1 MNKKIG
7 MNENLQEK
15 YILSTYRNKSITKA
29 ASELGI
35 SQPAMSSAINNIE
48 KKLGFRI
55 FERRQTPICP
65 TEEGKVY
72 IEYLKKHQ
80 QEYHE
85 CFQKIND
92 MIKNKNLKLTV
103 GTPALY
109 ASTYLP
115 EAIARFHKQYPE
127 CRIMIKVAALPELLG
142 MSEEGQIDCFIC
154 TSDTLD
160 ADFAAEPIMREKI
173 YLCIPKDWPVNR
185 KLEVCQ
191 EKLNQH
197 MGNEEPG
204 IASVNWKA
212 LAGQEL
218 IALDENQ
225 PLQKEIERFLS
236 REKLCLKKKIIV
248 NQVSVGA
255 ELAAQG
261 LGMMFMS
268 GEAVKG
274 CKNQESLRLYPL
286 PGCAGSR
293 FIYIAYNK
301 CRYMS
306 QMCSHFIETL
316 RGK

>member
-1 MNKKIG
+1 
-7 MNENLQEK
+7 MNENLQER
-15 YILSTYRNKSITKA
+15 YVLSTYKNKSITKA

-35 SQPAMSSAINNIE
+35 SQPAMSSAINSIE

-55 FERRQTPICP
+55 FERKQTPICP
-65 TEEGKVY
+65 TEEGQVY
-72 IEYLKKHQ
+72 IEYLKKHR
-80 QEYHE
+80 QECRQ
-85 CFQKIND
+85 CFQIIND
-92 MIKNKNLKLTV
+92 MIKNKNRKLTV

-115 EAIARFHKQYPE
+115 GVIARFHNQYPE
-127 CRIMIKVAALPELLG
+127 CRIIIKVAALPELLG

-154 TSDTLD
+154 TSDNLD
-160 ADFAAEPIMREKI
+160 ADFTAEPIMREKI

-185 KLEVCQ
+185 QLEVCR
-191 EKLNQH
+191 
-197 MGNEEPG
+197 GNPDRQIGDEELEAGP
-204 IASVNWKA
+204 VNWKA
-212 LAGQEL
+212 LEGQEL

-225 PLQKEIERFLS
+225 PLQKEIEGFLS
-236 REKLCLKKKIIV
+236 REKLCLKTKIIV

-274 CKNQESLRLYPL
+274 CRNQESLRLYPL

-293 FIYIAYNK
+293 LIYIAYNK
-301 CRYMS
+301 CHYMS

-316 RGK
+316 RRE